1 MTDVKKQWI
10 CITFCFKIDKTA
22 WKHKILKE
30 AFGDNVLGQTQTY
43 EWFKRFQNG
52 WVSVDDEER
61 S

>member
-1 MTDVKKQWI
+1 MTDVKEQWI
-10 CITFCFKIDKTA
+10 CITFCFKMGKTA

-30 AFGDNVLGQTQTY
+30 AFGDNALAHTQTY